1 MKQYVCSVCSY
12 TYDESKGIPEAGI
25 APGTRWEDLPADWKC
40 PWCGAGKESF
50 SAKEEI
56 PSEPVSYEPPAKRHS
71 EKELSPM
78 EMSIICS
85 NLARGCEKQY
95 QDKEAALFRE
105 LADFFAAA
113 APTSPVEDLEG
124 LLALIQE
131 DLERG
136 YPALHGQAKARAD
149 RGTQRICVW
158 GEKVTGI
165 LNSLLRRYQKE
176 GEAFL
181 QNTNVWVCTVCG
193 FLFVGDEAPALC
205 PVCKVPAWK
214 FEKVEGRG

>member
-1 MKQYVCSVCSY
+1 MGKWICGVCGYV
-12 TYDESKGIPEAGI
+12 YDESKG
-25 APGTRWEDLPADWKC
+25 GTPFAALPDSWVC
-40 PWCGAGKESF
+40 PLCGADKSMFAPE
-50 SAKEEI
+50 KRQEETA
-56 PSEPVSYEPPAKRHS
+56 PAAPVQLDGDFR
-71 EKELSPM
+71 ELSAG
-78 EMSIICS
+78 ELSAVCS

-95 QDKEAALFRE
+95 QEREAALFRE
-105 LADFFAAA
+105 LADFFGAA
-113 APTSPVEDLEG
+113 APAVPGASLEA
-124 LLALIQE
+124 LLARVE
-131 DLERG
+131 SDLNEG
-136 YPALHGQAKARAD
+136 YPALRAAAQAEGD

-165 LNSLLRRYQKE
+165 LASLLRRYQKE